1 MRIKNEILGAFF
13 LIGFLTVSIPSIAH
27 SEEQGEENFAS
38 NELTKLDFGDQTML
52 SPVWEKILKDKEG
65 LNEVVKSGN
74 LETVHKY
81 AFAISDLSKEL
92 LKRTTDKDLS
102 EKQMSNVKTAVQR
115 IGEIAVALDEYGDK
129 KDQANTEK
137 QLEKFNKLID
147 YIDMQYSE
155 STNKDNKE
163 NKTMAVMYICPMHPE
178 VQSDKPGNCPKCG
191 MKLQPVAQD
200 NSEKEGKAQR
210 QHQ

>member
-1 MRIKNEILGAFF
+1 MRIKNKNLSVLF
-13 LIGFLTVSIPSIAH
+13 LISLLTLSVPSIVH
-27 SEEQGEENFAS
+27 SEEQGAEHSAS
-38 NELTKLDFGDQTML
+38 NELTKLDFGATML
-52 SPVWEKILKDKEG
+52 SPVWKKILKDKKG

-74 LETVHKY
+74 LEIVHKY
-81 AFAISDLSKEL
+81 AYAISDLSKEL

-115 IGEIAVALDEYGDK
+115 IGEIATALDEYGDK

-147 YIDMQYSE
+147 FIDSQYSE
-155 STNKDNKE
+155 SINKDNKE
-163 NKTMAVMYICPMHPE
+163 NKPMATIYTCPMHPE

-191 MKLQPVAQD
+191 MKLEPAK
-200 NSEKEGKAQR
+200 S
-210 QHQ
+210 